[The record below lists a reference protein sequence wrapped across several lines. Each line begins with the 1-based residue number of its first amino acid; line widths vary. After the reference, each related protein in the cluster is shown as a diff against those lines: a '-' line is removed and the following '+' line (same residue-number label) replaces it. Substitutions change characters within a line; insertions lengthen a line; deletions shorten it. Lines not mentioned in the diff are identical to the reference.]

1 MYKDEIREIRQEL
14 ESLKQMIDAII
25 TYVERLIEKERG
37 GDFIPLIEDTK
48 YSLSIIYRMNPIV
61 SHPCKVS

>member
-25 TYVERLIEKERG
+25 TYVERLIEK
-37 GDFIPLIEDTK
+37 D
-48 YSLSIIYRMNPIV
+48 
-61 SHPCKVS
+61 

>member
-25 TYVERLIEKERG
+25 PYVERLIEK
-37 GDFIPLIEDTK
+37 D
-48 YSLSIIYRMNPIV
+48 
-61 SHPCKVS
+61 